1 MIAVAVIRA
10 AHRFPIALSLSSFI
24 VNNVIQ
30 PTLTQPSA
38 LKAAQTCLPIYIV
51 KIFRH
56 TRFINAT
63 TFAIMQVHKHP
74 LSAPHGNAGFEL
86 TSFHFGTPG
95 GGKKVYIQA
104 SLHADEIPGMLVSQ
118 FLRKELQALEAAGKL
133 AGEIILIPAANPI
146 GLAQAIHGAAFGRF
160 DLTTGTNFNRD
171 YKHVA
176 EDLKQSL
183 QGQLTDDAGANRRLI
198 REHALA
204 SVARLEP
211 ATDAEQLKKTLLGM
225 AIDADIVLDLHCDNE
240 AVLHI
245 YTGTPLAGAVAPLS
259 ALLGAQAVLLAREAG
274 GEPFD
279 EACSR
284 LWWDLE
290 AHFPNHPIPMACLS
304 TTVELRGEMEVSYDL
319 ARADAAALLRFLALS
334 GVLRDDALPDQAAID
349 AALRQLPAPLCEPTP
364 LEGVAPVLAPHAG
377 LLVYTRELGTKVQ
390 AGDALGDLIDPVSG
404 ETTVLRAPV
413 PGVFFARSAHRH
425 VLRGMNV
432 GKVAGATA
440 FRAGK
445 LLSQ

>member
-1 MIAVAVIRA
+1 
-10 AHRFPIALSLSSFI
+10 
-24 VNNVIQ
+24 
-30 PTLTQPSA
+30 
-38 LKAAQTCLPIYIV
+38 
-51 KIFRH
+51 
-56 TRFINAT
+56 
-63 TFAIMQVHKHP
+63 MQAHKHP

-86 TSFHFGTPG
+86 TSFHFGTQG
-95 GGKKVYIQA
+95 AGKKAYIQA

-118 FLRKELQALEAAGKL
+118 FLRKELLALEAAGKI
-133 AGEIILIPAANPI
+133 AGEIILVPAANPI
-146 GLAQAIHGAAFGRF
+146 GLAQAIQGAAFGRF
-160 DLTTGTNFNRD
+160 DLTTGVNFNRA

-183 QGQLTDDAGANRRLI
+183 EGRLSDDAAANVRII
-198 REHALA
+198 REHARA
-204 SVARLEP
+204 SVARWEP
-211 ATDAEQLKKTLLGM
+211 TTDAEQLKKTLLGM

-245 YTGTPLAGAVAPLS
+245 YTGTPLADAVAPL
-259 ALLGAQAVLLAREAG
+259 AAILGAHAVLLALEAG
-274 GEPFD
+274 EEPFD

-290 AHFPNHPIPMACLS
+290 AHFKGYPIPMACLS

-319 ARADAAALLRFLALS
+319 ARSDAQGLLRFLTLS
-334 GVLRDDALPDQAAID
+334 GVLRDDSLPDQAAID
-349 AALRQLPAPLCEPTP
+349 AALKQLPAPLCQATP
-364 LEGVAPVLAPHAG
+364 LEGVAPVLASHAG
-377 LLVYTRELGTKVQ
+377 LLVYTCDLGAQVQ
-390 AGDALGDLIDPVSG
+390 AGDALADLIDPVSG

-432 GKVAGATA
+432 GKIAGATA